1 MTKYVAINDTVY
13 NFKFYRKGAEIEAG
27 KELDDN
33 ANFARADGTKPAKT
47 VENGTPAGNATVDKA
62 DEVAI
67 RTRAKELKIASWH
80 NKKIDTLLAEI
91 AEAEA
96 KLAAPVVEETPADG
110 EEVAPEAEGDKS
122 E

>member
-1 MTKYVAINDTVY
+1 MTKQIPEKPKEPADPTNPEEPSEPATGNNGGVTIIVNIKGNNNTVT
-13 NFKFYRKGAEIEAG
+13 I
-27 KELDDN
+27 
-33 ANFARADGTKPAKT
+33 GTG
-47 VENGTPAGNATVDKA
+47 ETVDKA
-62 DEVAI
+62 DKVAI

-80 NKKIDTLLAEI
+80 NKKIDALLAEI

-110 EEVAPEAEGDKS
+110 EEVVPEAEGDKF